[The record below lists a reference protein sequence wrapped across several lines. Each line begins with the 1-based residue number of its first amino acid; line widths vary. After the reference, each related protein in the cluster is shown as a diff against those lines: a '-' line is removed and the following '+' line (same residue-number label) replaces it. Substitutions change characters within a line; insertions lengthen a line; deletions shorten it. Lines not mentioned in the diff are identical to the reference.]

1 MLHLPKMILF
11 DYGRTL
17 LYEPDFDFLRAEMEL
32 FRHIKCNP
40 RGITPAESASFG
52 LELFERYQQAR
63 SSGFELH
70 EYQILK
76 TKYEY
81 LGIELAISI
90 PDAEEILWTA
100 ASPGECMPYV
110 HQLLACL
117 KRLGIRSGVISNIGW
132 SGTALSNRINRL
144 LPENEFEFIIA
155 SSECGIRKPDPFIF
169 ELALRKAG
177 LSRSDVWY
185 CGDSV
190 KADVYGAQGAG
201 IYPVLYE
208 EKNTGESLRPDHTTP
223 DIPFPHLHIH
233 SWTEMI
239 TLLESLRPETSEIQ
253 F

>member
-1 MLHLPKMILF
+1 MNGQKIRVGINGF
-11 DYGRTL
+11 GRIGRL
-17 LYEPDFDFLRAEMEL
+17 VLR
-32 FRHIKCNP
+32 
-40 RGITPAESASFG
+40 
-52 LELFERYQQAR
+52 
-63 SSGFELH
+63 
-70 EYQILK
+70 
-76 TKYEY
+76 
-81 LGIELAISI
+81 
-90 PDAEEILWTA
+90 
-100 ASPGECMPYV
+100 
-110 HQLLACL
+110 
-117 KRLGIRSGVISNIGW
+117 
-132 SGTALSNRINRL
+132 
-144 LPENEFEFIIA
+144 
-155 SSECGIRKPDPFIF
+155 
-169 ELALRKAG
+169 AG